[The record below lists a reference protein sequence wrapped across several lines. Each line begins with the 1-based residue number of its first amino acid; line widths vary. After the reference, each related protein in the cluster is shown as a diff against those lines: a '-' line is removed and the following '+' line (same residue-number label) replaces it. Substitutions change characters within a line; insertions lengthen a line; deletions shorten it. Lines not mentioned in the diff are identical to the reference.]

1 MIDGSIHLVVPSPST
16 SEMGV
21 TRIDRSAINII
32 FTVIVSN
39 DENCF
44 DYILYQ
50 IVNLNLFSLMKN
62 DRVCE

>member
-21 TRIDRSAINII
+21 TRIDLSAINII